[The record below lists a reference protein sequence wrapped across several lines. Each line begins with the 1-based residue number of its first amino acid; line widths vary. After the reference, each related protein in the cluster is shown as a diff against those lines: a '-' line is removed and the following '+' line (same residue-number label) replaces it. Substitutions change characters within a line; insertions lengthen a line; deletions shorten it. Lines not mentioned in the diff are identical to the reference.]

1 MTNAIIKTGGKQ
13 FSVETGQTLRVPSI
27 SDKNEG
33 DKVDIEALFV
43 NTDGKINLGGA
54 TVKATIVGHG
64 RADKI
69 IVFKK
74 KRRKQYKRKQGHRQ
88 GFTEITIDKIQLR
101 SVRIADCGVWIADYK
116 IPNLKSQIPNPK
128 SNMAHKKGVGSS
140 RNGRDSNSQRL
151 GLKKFGGE
159 KVLGGNI
166 LARQRGTK
174 WKPGKNVG
182 IGKDDTL
189 FSLIEGFVKFE
200 NKGQKGKF
208 ISVYLEGATELAPK
222 AA

>member
-54 TVKATIVGHG
+54 TVKATVVGHG

-74 KRRKQYKRKQGHRQ
+74 KRRKQYKRNQGHRQ
-88 GFTEITIDKIQLR
+88 GFTEITIDKI
-101 SVRIADCGVWIADYK
+101 
-116 IPNLKSQIPNPK
+116 
-128 SNMAHKKGVGSS
+128 
-140 RNGRDSNSQRL
+140 
-151 GLKKFGGE
+151 
-159 KVLGGNI
+159 
-166 LARQRGTK
+166 
-174 WKPGKNVG
+174 
-182 IGKDDTL
+182 
-189 FSLIEGFVKFE
+189 
-200 NKGQKGKF
+200 
-208 ISVYLEGATELAPK
+208 
-222 AA
+222 